1 MPVKEPGMNRGG
13 GVNSDTQQ
21 GECEGGKNAP
31 DASGEASGAVG
42 GWRKE
47 YVGDFGAAK
56 GDGLAPLPM
65 WVGRPL
71 PWLK

>member
-1 MPVKEPGMNRGG
+1 MNRGG
-13 GVNSDTQQ
+13 GVNSDTPQ
-21 GECEGGKNAP
+21 GEREGGKKMHP
-31 DASGEASGAVG
+31 MPRGKHRVLLG